1 MNFTFFRLDF
11 SSSPDCARFPFVF
24 DGKAVSGVSGL
35 VSSRF
40 AGNMGYSEGVNSPG
54 RLAFFRSLGLD
65 AARVYAC
72 TQVHSRDVREV
83 GRNTPNT
90 GPRADGLISRDRK
103 IVLSVTVADCLP
115 VFLYDCGCGGGS
127 PAGNGGLALVHSGWK
142 GTGIALNALRLMAE
156 RWHTRPEEVAAILGP
171 CIRRCCYRVDEER
184 ERLFAAEF
192 GGAGLAGEFPLGP
205 VVSRVDGE
213 IFLDLQAA
221 NAHLLVQA
229 GVRNIAVCED
239 CTFTDQRLGSFRR
252 EGADDYTKMTA
263 LAGFFNK

>member
-1 MNFTFFRLDF
+1 MNLSFFRLDF
-11 SSSPDCARFPFVF
+11 SSSPDHAWFPFVF
-24 DGKAVSGVSGL
+24 DGKAVPGVAGL

-40 AGNMGYSEGVNSPG
+40 AGSMGYAEGTNSPG

-83 GRNTPNT
+83 GRDTPNT
-90 GPRADGLISRDRK
+90 GPCADGLVSRDRG

-115 VFLYDCGCGGGS
+115 VFLYDCDCGGS
-127 PAGNGGLALVHSGWK
+127 PAKNGGLALVHSGWK
-142 GTGIALNALRLMAE
+142 GTGIALNALRLMTE
-156 RWHTRPEEVAAILGP
+156 RWQTRPEEVAAILGP

-184 ERLFAAEF
+184 GRIFEAEF

-205 VVSRVDGE
+205 VVLRTDGA

-221 NAHLLVQA
+221 NARLLAQA

-239 CTFTDQRLGSFRR
+239 CTFTDERLGSFRR
-252 EGADDYTKMTA
+252 EGAKNYTKMTA
-263 LAGFFNK
+263 LAGFFNR